1 MEELIEEA
9 KLNTKQKPQYKDDV
23 FLTLC
28 SLNLLNAAIKMKK
41 YKDGLSYGFIK
52 PSVSKLVEFCITHKD
67 DKFAEELY
75 YSQTERCMY
84 IRSFGFQFS
93 FHNITITENIK
104 RFIES
109 ELNIPVTW
117 DGIRLQAIAKELFIL
132 AKKLKDKTISDAEIT
147 EYHHTQKRNITIT
160 ARLD

>member
-1 MEELIEEA
+1 MIELIEEA
-9 KLNTKQKPQYKDDV
+9 KLNIKQNPQYKDDV
-23 FLTLC
+23 FLAFC
-28 SLNLLNAAIKMKK
+28 SLNLLNAAIKMEE

-67 DKFAEELY
+67 DKLAEELY

-93 FHNITITENIK
+93 FHNITITDNIK
-104 RFIES
+104 SFIES
-109 ELNIPVTW
+109 ELNVPVRW

-147 EYHHTQKRNITIT
+147 EYHRN
-160 ARLD
+160 LPHK